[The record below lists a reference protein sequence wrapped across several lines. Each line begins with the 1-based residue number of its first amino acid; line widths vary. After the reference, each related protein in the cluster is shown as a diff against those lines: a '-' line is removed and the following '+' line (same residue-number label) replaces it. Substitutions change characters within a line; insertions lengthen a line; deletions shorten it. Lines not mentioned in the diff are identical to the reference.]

1 MINTNDIIQG
11 IIDSI
16 TTSVANYC
24 QVIVIPLIVLLFVIV
39 MDYLTGMMSAYI
51 HKKLSS
57 SVGIKG
63 IIKKIG
69 YFVAVGVGIVVDYII
84 TSGLAG
90 VGIIPDKTMIVG
102 LIVTTWSIINEL
114 ISILENLNKMGVT
127 LPPLLIK
134 LVNRLK
140 SSVSDDL
147 E

>member
-16 TTSVANYC
+16 TTSVTNYC
-24 QVIVIPLIVLLFVIV
+24 QVIAVPLIVLFCVIV
-39 MDYLTGMMSAYI
+39 MDYITGMLSAYI
-51 HKKLSS
+51 NKKLSS

-114 ISILENLNKMGVT
+114 ISILENLSKMGVT

-140 SSVSDDL
+140 SSVSDDV